1 MKSVASLT
9 LNPTID
15 ISYAVETMAPT
26 HKLRADPERA
36 DPGGGGINVA
46 RVLARLGCPARC
58 VYLSGGAT
66 GPAFD
71 GLVGALG
78 LPHTRIEIAGQT
90 RVVANV
96 FERSTGHEYR
106 IIPPGP
112 QLQPEDWGRCL
123 EVLAAIHADYL
134 VLSGSLP
141 AGVPEDFYARAAA
154 EARGRGNKVVL
165 DSSGA
170 GLREGLAGGGIHLV
184 KPSAGELSALCGREL
199 ASDADI
205 EREAAAIVGSGR
217 AEAVAVTM
225 GHRGAMLVSG
235 EGTLRLPAIPVEVK
249 SAVGAGDSFL
259 AAMVFALAGGKP
271 LAEAFRLGLA
281 AGTAAVETP
290 GADLAQAADI
300 VRLRGRI
307 ADE

>member
-1 MKSVASLT
+1 MKSVATLT

-15 ISYAVETMAPT
+15 ICYSVETLAHT
-26 HKLRADPERA
+26 HKLRAEPERA

-71 GLVGALG
+71 GLIEGLG
-78 LPHTRIEIAGQT
+78 LPRERIAIAGQT

-96 FERSTGHEYR
+96 FERSSGKEYR

-112 QLQPEDWGRCL
+112 ELTTEEWGRCL
-123 EVLAAIHADYL
+123 EALADLPCDYL

-141 AGVPEDFYARAAA
+141 TGVPDHFYAQVAAA
-154 EARGRGNKVVL
+154 ARKRGSKVVL

-170 GLREGLAGGGIHLV
+170 GLKEGLAGGDVCLV
-184 KPSAGELSALCGREL
+184 KPSSGELSALCGREL
-199 ASDADI
+199 DSDEEI
-205 EREAAAIVGSGR
+205 EREAAAIVARGE

-225 GHRGAMLVSG
+225 GHRGALLVSS
-235 EGTLRLPAIPVEVK
+235 EGTLRLPPIEVEVK

-259 AAMVFALAGGKP
+259 AAMVFALAEGQA
-271 LAEAFRLGLA
+271 LAEAFRWGLA

-290 GADLAQAADI
+290 GSDLAQPEDI
-300 VRLRGRI
+300 ARLRALVAG
-307 ADE
+307 